1 MVSSSHEG
9 LHQICQKDPAGF
21 TRTLQRVLRIPIP
34 EPRDFAVLNADLTE
48 IEPVERR
55 VDTLLRA
62 ETDEGTYLLVV
73 EPQGKRDEDKRGSWA
88 YYLSYLYAK
97 YRWEP
102 VLIVLTQSRSTA
114 RWATRPIR
122 LGLPGWH
129 SLTARPLVLSPEN
142 VPLVADEAEAR
153 RDVFLAAF
161 SAMTHGKGQGAA
173 AILKPLAAAL
183 ATTDTDSAGML
194 AQFVESCLVDVQAKQ
209 IWKELMMP
217 VNYFFRHEVAEKVRE
232 QAREEGI
239 EEGVEKERASMVLR
253 ILDWRGIPVPDS
265 ARDRVKTC
273 SDLDQ
278 LEIWAQRAVRAT
290 SSEELFVDS
299 GDGST

>member
-1 MVSSSHEG
+1 MTSYGKEG
-9 LHQICQKDPAGF
+9 LHRFSQKDPAGF
-21 TRTLQRVLRIPIP
+21 TRTLQHVLHIPIP

-48 IEPVERR
+48 IEPIERR

-62 ETDEGTYLLVV
+62 ETDEGVYLLVV
-73 EPQGKRDEDKRGSWA
+73 ESQGARDDDKRSSWA

-114 RWATRPIR
+114 RWAARPIR

-129 SLTARPLVLSPEN
+129 SLTVRPLVLSPEN
-142 VPLVADEAEAR
+142 VPLITSEEEAR

-161 SAMTHGKGQGAA
+161 SAMTHGKGPGAA
-173 AILKPLAAAL
+173 AILGPLAAAL
-183 ATTDTDSAGML
+183 ETTDGDSAGMI
-194 AQFVESCLVDVQAKQ
+194 AQFVESCLVDAQAKQ

-232 QAREEGI
+232 QGRI
-239 EEGVEKERASMVLR
+239 EDRAEMTLH
-253 ILDWRGIPVPDS
+253 ILEWRGIAVPDS
-265 ARDRVKTC
+265 VRDRVEAC

-278 LEIWAQRAVRAT
+278 LEVWAQRAVHA
-290 SSEELFVDS
+290 SQAEDLFADDPV
-299 GDGST
+299 

>member
-1 MVSSSHEG
+1 MVGSPHEG

-21 TRTLQRVLRIPIP
+21 TRTLQSVLHIPIP

-62 ETDEGTYLLVV
+62 ETDEGTYLLVI
-73 EPQGKRDEDKRGSWA
+73 ESQGKRDEGKRGSWA

-102 VLIVLTQSRSTA
+102 VLIVLTQSTSTA

-129 SLTARPLVLSPEN
+129 SLTVRPLVLSPEN
-142 VPLVADEAEAR
+142 VPLITDEAEAK

-161 SAMTHGKGQGAA
+161 SAMTHGRGSGAA
-173 AILKPLAAAL
+173 AILKPLATAL
-183 ATTDTDSAGML
+183 ETTDTDSAGML

-232 QAREEGI
+232 EGRAEGI
-239 EEGVEKERASMVLR
+239 ERERGATVIR
-253 ILDWRGIPVPDS
+253 ILGWRGIPVPDFV
-265 ARDRVKTC
+265 RDRVGAC
-273 SDLDQ
+273 SDLEQ
-278 LEIWAQRAVRAT
+278 LDVWAQRALHATRA
-290 SSEELFVDS
+290 EDLFVD
-299 GDGST
+299 D

>member
-1 MVSSSHEG
+1 MVGSSHEG
-9 LHQICQKDPAGF
+9 LHRICQKDPAGF
-21 TRTLQRVLRIPIP
+21 TRTLQRVLHIPIP

-48 IEPVERR
+48 IEPIERR

-73 EPQGKRDEDKRGSWA
+73 ESQGKRDDEKRGSWA

-114 RWATRPIR
+114 RWATQPIR

-129 SLTARPLVLSPEN
+129 SLTVRPLVLSPEN
-142 VPLVADEAEAR
+142 VPLIADEAEAK

-161 SAMTHGKGQGAA
+161 SAMTHGKGPGAA

-183 ATTDTDSAGML
+183 EATDTEGAGML
-194 AQFVESCLVDVQAKQ
+194 AQFVESCLGDAQAKQ

-232 QAREEGI
+232 GGPRGGHQ
-239 EEGVEKERASMVLR
+239 KERASMVLR
-253 ILDWRGIPVPDS
+253 ILDWRSITVPDS
-265 ARDRVKTC
+265 VRDRVESC
-273 SDLDQ
+273 SDLSQ
-278 LEIWAQRAVRAT
+278 LEIWAQRAVSAT
-290 SSEELFVDS
+290 SAEDLFAGGTD
-299 GDGST
+299 

>member
-1 MVSSSHEG
+1 MVGSPHEA
-9 LHQICQKDPAGF
+9 LHQFCQKDPAGF
-21 TRTLQRVLRIPIP
+21 TRTLQRVLHIPFP

-62 ETDEGTYLLVV
+62 ETDEGTYLLVI
-73 EPQGKRDEDKRGSWA
+73 ESQGKRDEGKRGSWA

-129 SLTARPLVLSPEN
+129 SLTVRPLVLSPEN
-142 VPLVADEAEAR
+142 VPLIADEAEAK

-161 SAMTHGKGQGAA
+161 SAMTHGKGPDAA

-183 ATTDTDSAGML
+183 STTDTHSAGML

-232 QAREEGI
+232 EGREEGI
-239 EEGVEKERASMVLR
+239 EQERASMVLR
-253 ILDWRGIPVPDS
+253 ILDWRAIPVSDVV
-265 ARDRVKTC
+265 RERVKEC

-278 LEIWAQRAVRAT
+278 LEVWAQRAVHAT
-290 SSEELFVDS
+290 NAEDLFVDV
-299 GDGST
+299 DERAAE

>member
-1 MVSSSHEG
+1 MVSSPHEG

-21 TRTLQRVLRIPIP
+21 TRTLQRVLHIPIP

-73 EPQGKRDEDKRGSWA
+73 ESQGKRDEDKRGSWA

-129 SLTARPLVLSPEN
+129 SLTVRPLVLSPEN
-142 VPLVADEAEAR
+142 VPLIVDEVEAQ

-183 ATTDTDSAGML
+183 AATDTDSAGML
-194 AQFVESCLVDVQAKQ
+194 AQFVESCLVDAQAKQ

-265 ARDRVKTC
+265 ARDRVKSC

-278 LEIWAQRAVRAT
+278 LEVWAQRAVHAT
-290 SSEELFVDS
+290 SAEELFVVS
-299 GDGST
+299 G

>member
-1 MVSSSHEG
+1 M
-9 LHQICQKDPAGF
+9 HQAAPG
-21 TRTLQRVLRIPIP
+21 
-34 EPRDFAVLNADLTE
+34 PREVIK
-48 IEPVERR
+48 IERDDAHGDVVCFGEFQD
-55 VDTLLRA
+55 VV
-62 ETDEGTYLLVV
+62 VV
-73 EPQGKRDEDKRGSWA
+73 ESQGKRDEDKRGSWA

-102 VLIVLTQSRSTA
+102 VLIVLTQSRSTV

-129 SLTARPLVLSPEN
+129 SLTVRPLVLSPEN
-142 VPLVADEAEAR
+142 VPLITDEEEAK

-161 SAMTHGKGQGAA
+161 SAMTHGKGRGAA
-173 AILKPLAAAL
+173 AVLKPLAAAL
-183 ATTDTDSAGML
+183 GTTDTDSAGML
-194 AQFVESCLVDVQAKQ
+194 AQFVESCLVDAQAKQ

-253 ILDWRGIPVPDS
+253 ILDWRGIAVPDFV
-265 ARDRVKTC
+265 RDRVRAC

-278 LEIWAQRAVRAT
+278 LEVWAQRAVRAT
-290 SSEELFVDS
+290 KAEDLFAD
-299 GDGST
+299 DRN

>member
-9 LHQICQKDPAGF
+9 LHRLSQKDPAGF
-21 TRTLQRVLRIPIP
+21 TRTLQKVLHIPIP
-34 EPRDFAVLNADLTE
+34 EPREFAVLNADLTE
-48 IEPVERR
+48 IEPIERR
-55 VDTLLRA
+55 VDSLLQA

-73 EPQGKRDEDKRGSWA
+73 ESQGKRDDDKRSSWA

-102 VLIVLTQSRSTA
+102 VLIVLTQSRATA
-114 RWATRPIR
+114 RWAGRPIR

-129 SLTARPLVLSPEN
+129 SLTVRPLVLSPEN
-142 VPLVADEAEAR
+142 VPLVTDEEEAK

-161 SAMTHGKGQGAA
+161 SAMTHGKGPGAA

-183 ATTDTDSAGML
+183 ETTDTDSAGML
-194 AQFVESCLVDVQAKQ
+194 AQFVESCLVDDQARQ

-217 VNYFFRHEVAEKVRE
+217 VNYFFRHEVAEKVRAE
-232 QAREEGI
+232 GREEGREEGI
-239 EEGVEKERASMVLR
+239 EEERAGMILR
-253 ILDWRGIPVPDS
+253 ILEWRAIPVPG
-265 ARDRVKTC
+265 AVRERVVNC

-278 LEIWAQRAVRAT
+278 LEIWAQRAVHAT
-290 SSEELFVDS
+290 TAEALFAD
-299 GDGST
+299 DPA